1 MRRHQLEGHTDVKRL
16 APLLLALAAIAA
28 LPAGASAG
36 VLVNTTTSCASQSPL
51 SQPFLPW
58 VDVARYTLAPGGA
71 FEAGSPGWNMTGSAG
86 VVAGNESFRVHGAG
100 DARSLRIPSGSSATS
115 PAMCVGLGHPTLR
128 LFARRTGG
136 SLLSTLRVDVLIED
150 NLGLLSSLPIGVVLA
165 GSQWTPS
172 LPVLV
177 IANLLPLLPGQQTP
191 VAFRLTPQ
199 GGGTWDVDDF
209 YVDPWSGR

>member
-1 MRRHQLEGHTDVKRL
+1 
-16 APLLLALAAIAA
+16 LLAVAVIAA
-28 LPAGASAG
+28 LPAAASAG
-36 VLVNTTTSCASQSPL
+36 VLVRTTTSCASESL
-51 SQPFLPW
+51 SQPFVPW
-58 VDVARYTLAPGGA
+58 LDGARYTLAPGGA
-71 FEAGSPGWNMTGSAG
+71 FEAGGPNWNLAGSATI
-86 VVAGNESFRVHGAG
+86 VAGSESFRVHAPG
-100 DARSLRIPSGSSATS
+100 DARALRIPSGSSAQS

-136 SLLSTLRVDVLIED
+136 SLLSTLRVDVLFED

-172 LPVLV
+172 LPLPVV
-177 IANLLPLLPGQQTP
+177 ANLLPLLPGQQTP